1 MRTLMGLSNTNIVA
15 LIQENAT
22 LFDKFDKVY
31 LFGSVLDDNRF
42 SNDIDLLLIYTS
54 YSDTIRQESNRI
66 LNSLESLSGV
76 PVDLTILSIEEE
88 RETQFL
94 NRISRRCL
102 KLK

>member
-1 MRTLMGLSNTNIVA
+1 MRTLMGLRNTNIVA

-22 LFDKFDKVY
+22 IFDKFDKVY
-31 LFGSVLDDNRF
+31 LFGSVLDDNKF

-94 NRISRRCL
+94 SRISRRCL

>member
-42 SNDIDLLLIYTS
+42 SNPLY
-54 YSDTIRQESNRI
+54 
-66 LNSLESLSGV
+66 
-76 PVDLTILSIEEE
+76 
-88 RETQFL
+88 
-94 NRISRRCL
+94 
-102 KLK
+102 

>member
-76 PVDLTILSIEEE
+76 PVELTILSIEEE

>member
-54 YSDTIRQESNRI
+54 YSDTIRRESNRI